1 VGLFDL
7 AFFLYCAKGLAKKNA
22 CCFETRTK
30 MFNWFFGSSSATAAA
45 APAVA
50 EKVVEEKTV
59 AVVEQACTSTVEPTT
74 TESAAPSITAT
85 AAAATTATA
94 TTAMTAEATGK
105 TAATCCDVD
114 CACGGMITQKD
125 CGAQLFICRQCGT
138 LFQNPTELVKHRL
151 VCVENAEYRSAIPG
165 AMISPDN
172 LDETRLQM
180 QRLHSLGTGLTAAK
194 KAETRASVMSLYS
207 KRKPAISTIATESIS
222 TDVERDKLASMR
234 NEQVSLDDA
243 RSNTWPSDKLPT
255 QKAADDDD
263 EISDNV
269 RAPEE
274 TTNRDEEIILR
285 HGVQKL
291 AVAGAVAASAVEKIP
306 VVNDDADND
315 FDPVDER
322 EQQQLD
328 EAAFHEQQQKE
339 QKE

>member
-1 VGLFDL
+1 MGLFDL

-50 EKVVEEKTV
+50 EKVVEEEIV
-59 AVVEQACTSTVEPTT
+59 AVVEQTCASTVEPTA
-74 TESAAPSITAT
+74 TESVAPSITAT
-85 AAAATTATA
+85 AAATTATA
-94 TTAMTAEATGK
+94 TNAVTAEATGK
-105 TAATCCDVD
+105 TAAACCDVD
-114 CACGGMITQKD
+114 CACGGMITQND

-274 TTNRDEEIILR
+274 TTNRDEDIILR

-306 VVNDDADND
+306 VVNDADND